1 MRPNNEGA
9 GDRRGRISVSN
20 LELTRGHYLMA
31 QQFRVEKLKTAFYP
45 CCANDFSE
53 SITLLRHYVNRV
65 IFCDPN
71 HRLNF
76 PAYLQQNKSMSAE
89 LWRGD
94 ALAAIPVLPE
104 IDVLF
109 YRRDNPEGEGG
120 SGLFVLGDVFL
131 RPFMENFSKDGG
143 LIITD
148 GSNSRGGNFK
158 RMVRKS
164 GLEKFG
170 RHFTASKS
178 QPLLDCHGLWVI
190 DVSPCL
196 TLLKD

>member
-1 MRPNNEGA
+1 MTCETKQPRA
-9 GDRRGRISVSN
+9 DR
-20 LELTRGHYLMA
+20 
-31 QQFRVEKLKTAFYP
+31 LKTAFYP
-45 CCANDFSE
+45 CCENDFRE

-71 HRLNF
+71 HRLNL
-76 PAYLQQNKSMSAE
+76 PAHLQQNKSIAAE

-94 ALAAIPVLPE
+94 ALDSIPALPV

-109 YRRDNPEGEGG
+109 YRRDSAGGEGG

-131 RPFMENFSKDGG
+131 RPFLEKFSKDGG

-158 RMVRKS
+158 KMTRTS
-164 GLEKFG
+164 GLSKFS
-170 RHFTASKS
+170 REFRAAKT
-178 QPLLDCHGLWVI
+178 QPLLEQHGLWVI
-190 DVSPCL
+190 EVGPVLEHLVD
-196 TLLKD
+196 